1 MVPWSREG
9 RMGGSVSEGRQ
20 WARLMVLAEVGGFVV
35 PGSEDWGCYLNTLD
49 AHAASL
55 DTSLRPAA

>member
-1 MVPWSREG
+1 
-9 RMGGSVSEGRQ
+9 MGGSVSEGRQ

-35 PGSEDWGCYLNTLD
+35 PGSEDRGCYLNPLD